1 MHATTIYLC
10 TGPVF
15 RPSLSARPSSSAQP
29 SPDLLLAVIVGPAL
43 GSSSRLVIIDKYE
56 RDIVFWLYFCSSDW
70 GLYQRTVYAANLLKG
85 WWPEILLRLTTE

>member
-1 MHATTIYLC
+1 MNQRPKNKSESESDINNQIVHATTIYLC

-15 RPSLSARPSSSAQP
+15 RPSSSARP

-56 RDIVFWLYFCSSDW
+56 RESFSGSIFAVVTGDSSKE
-70 GLYQRTVYAANLLKG
+70 LFMHL
-85 WWPEILLRLTTE
+85 IC